1 MGRHKDESRKN
12 NETKMRK
19 LLDKLI
25 NIFYINNRVYTNR
38 KDIYMSDK
46 TTYIIKDID
55 KKTWK
60 RFRAK
65 ALLAGYNSAA
75 ELLRMMISNYAIH
88 TKIDGKY

>member
-46 TTYIIKDID
+46 TTYIIKDIN
-55 KKTWK
+55 KTTWK
-60 RFRAK
+60 SFRAK
-65 ALLAGYNSAA
+65 ALLGGYKSAA
-75 ELLRMMISNYAIH
+75 ELLRNLIDDYVKN
-88 TKIDGKY
+88 TKVDGKH

>member
-1 MGRHKDESRKN
+1 
-12 NETKMRK
+12 
-19 LLDKLI
+19 
-25 NIFYINNRVYTNR
+25 
-38 KDIYMSDK
+38 MSDK